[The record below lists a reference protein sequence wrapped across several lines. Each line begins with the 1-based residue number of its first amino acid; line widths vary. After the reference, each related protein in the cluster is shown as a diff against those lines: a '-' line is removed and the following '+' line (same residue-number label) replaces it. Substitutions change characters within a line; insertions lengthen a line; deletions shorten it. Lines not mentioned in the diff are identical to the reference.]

1 MMRMALNS
9 LRPGLMSMAAP
20 LSGSTRSAST
30 LTLKERLTQIIPSEQ
45 ARIKKIKEE
54 HGSKVLGQV
63 TVDQAYGGARDVNCL
78 VSETS
83 LLDPMEG
90 IRLRGYTI
98 FDLQEKLPKVNE
110 EPLPEGLFWLLVT
123 GEIPTEAEVKQLS
136 AEWAARS
143 EVPKWVED
151 LMYNLPKD
159 LHPMSQLSIAVTAL
173 QRDSKFQKAYTNG
186 VSKKEYWDYC
196 FEDSM
201 DLIAKL
207 PWVCS
212 TIYNH
217 SYKGGNVKVP
227 YDKNVDWAGNI
238 SQMMGYEEETF
249 KECMRMYMVIHSDHE
264 GGNVSAHATHLVGSA
279 LADPY
284 LSYAAGMNGL
294 AGPLHGLAN
303 QEVLRWLKEFKT
315 QYNIGDTVDPAQLE
329 EACWATLKAGKVIPG
344 FGHAVLRKTDPRYVC
359 LRNFALKHMPEDPLF
374 KLVAALYDVAP
385 GVLMQKG
392 TVKNPW
398 PNVDSHSGVVLQH
411 YGMTEENFYT
421 VLFGVSR
428 ALGVLSSL
436 VWDRALGL
444 PIERPKSMTSE
455 WIDNHFKSQ

>member
-1 MMRMALNS
+1 
-9 LRPGLMSMAAP
+9 MSFAAP
-20 LSGSTRSAST
+20 LSGARSAST
-30 LTLKERLTQIIPSEQ
+30 LTLKERLAQIIPQEQ
-45 ARIKKIKEE
+45 ERIGAIKKE
-54 HGSKVLGQV
+54 HGSKILGEV

-78 VSETS
+78 ISETS

-98 FDLQEKLPKVNE
+98 FELQEKLPKVNE

-123 GEIPTEAEVKQLS
+123 GEIPTEDEVKQLS

-143 EVPKWVED
+143 EVPQWVED
-151 LMYNLPKD
+151 LMHNLPKD
-159 LHPMSQLSIAVTAL
+159 LHPMSQLSIAMTAL
-173 QRDSKFQKAYTNG
+173 QRDSKFQKAYERG

-217 SYKGGNVKVP
+217 SYKGGAKPVYNK
-227 YDKNVDWAGNI
+227 DMDWAGNI
-238 SQMMGYEEETF
+238 AQMMGYEEETF

-264 GGNVSAHATHLVGSA
+264 GGNVSAHTTHLVGSA

-303 QEVLRWLKEFKT
+303 QEVLRWLKEFKA
-315 QYNIGDTVDPAQLE
+315 QYNIGDSVDPAQLE

-444 PIERPKSMTSE
+444 PIERPKSFTSE
-455 WIDNHFKSQ
+455 WIDNHFKNQ

>member
-1 MMRMALNS
+1 
-9 LRPGLMSMAAP
+9 
-20 LSGSTRSAST
+20 
-30 LTLKERLTQIIPSEQ
+30 LKERLTQLIPEEQ
-45 ARIKKIKEE
+45 SRIKKIKDE
-54 HGSKVLGQV
+54 HGSKVLGEV
-63 TVDQAYGGARDVNCL
+63 TVEQAYGGARDVHCL

-90 IRLRGYTI
+90 IRLRGHTI
-98 FDLQEKLPKVNE
+98 FDLQEKLPKVNQ

-136 AEWAARS
+136 AEWASRS
-143 EVPKWVED
+143 DIPQWVED
-151 LMYNLPKD
+151 LMFNLPKD

-173 QRDSKFQKAYTNG
+173 QRDSKFQKAYAAG
-186 VSKKEYWDYC
+186 VSKKEYWDHC

-217 SYKGGNVKVP
+217 SYKGDAKIA
-227 YDKNVDWAGNI
+227 YDKNIDWAGNI
-238 SQMMGYEEETF
+238 ARMMGYTEEGF
-249 KECMRMYMVIHSDHE
+249 SECMRMYMVIHSDHE

-303 QEVLRWLKEFKT
+303 QEVLRWLKEFKA
-315 QYNIGDTVDPAQLE
+315 QYNIGDSVDPAQLE

-359 LRNFALKHMPEDPLF
+359 LRNFSLQHLPEDPLF
-374 KLVAALYDVAP
+374 KLVAALYEVAP
-385 GVLMQKG
+385 KVLMQKG